1 MSKPSEP
8 EVISRRKLFLLAG
21 LAASFAVAAS
31 VITASNADAQQPEAQ
46 QPSEPPK
53 EEKEEEGGADERGT
67 SAQPIGSTE
76 GTVDTRRQPDRSC
89 LLGLIPARAPL
100 RAAMVRGRKETG
112 PPERIAARLHR
123 EKPSNRWSFSGRR
136 LLC

>member
-21 LAASFAVAAS
+21 LAASFAMAAS

-53 EEKEEEGGADERGT
+53 KKEKEEEGCSHRRST
-67 SAQPIGSTE
+67 SARRIGSTE
-76 GTVDTRRQPDRSC
+76 GTIS
-89 LLGLIPARAPL
+89 
-100 RAAMVRGRKETG
+100 
-112 PPERIAARLHR
+112 
-123 EKPSNRWSFSGRR
+123 
-136 LLC
+136 

>member
-1 MSKPSEP
+1 MSKLSEP

-53 EEKEEEGGADERGT
+53 KKKKKKKKAAPTGST

-76 GTVDTRRQPDRSC
+76 GTVATRRQQDRSC
-89 LLGLIPARAPL
+89 L
-100 RAAMVRGRKETG
+100 
-112 PPERIAARLHR
+112 
-123 EKPSNRWSFSGRR
+123 SG
-136 LLC
+136 

>member
-1 MSKPSEP
+1 MSKLSEP

-53 EEKEEEGGADERGT
+53 KKKKKKKSPTGAAPAPSSYSPPAGPFL
-67 SAQPIGSTE
+67 SFGM
-76 GTVDTRRQPDRSC
+76 
-89 LLGLIPARAPL
+89 IPARAPL
-100 RAAMVRGRKETG
+100 PAA
-112 PPERIAARLHR
+112 
-123 EKPSNRWSFSGRR
+123 WSVEGDKATSAVEG
-136 LLC
+136 